1 LTPRTEAKV
10 GHEYADQSF
19 ARSSIPPRFAAL
31 VTQLE
36 RSNNRPRGASPS
48 GPFRLTGLILK
59 QELLRAGRILKGEKP
74 ANLPVVHL

>member
-1 LTPRTEAKV
+1 MNTRISHSCAVP
-10 GHEYADQSF
+10 S
-19 ARSSIPPRFAAL
+19 PPRFAAL